1 MYGGGDGRDIAA
13 EVYHELSEAVD
24 PGLVVF
30 VCVFA
35 CMCICVCV
43 GVGVKSTDTI
53 ALFALLEYVSVTHQ
67 ISPKPLV

>member
-24 PGLVVF
+24 PGFVLFVF

-35 CMCICVCV
+35 CMCICVCRGGGQV
-43 GVGVKSTDTI
+43 D
-53 ALFALLEYVSVTHQ
+53 
-67 ISPKPLV
+67 